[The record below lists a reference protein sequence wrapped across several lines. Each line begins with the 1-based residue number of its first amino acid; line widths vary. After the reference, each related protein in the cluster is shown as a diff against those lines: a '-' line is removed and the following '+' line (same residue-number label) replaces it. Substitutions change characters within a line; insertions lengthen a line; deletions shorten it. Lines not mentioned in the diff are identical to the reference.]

1 VDSPS
6 FAYLFR
12 FEERDESSSSSSPLP
27 PRVVICGGKGG
38 VGKTTTASSLAVSL
52 AAQGHNV
59 AIISTDPAHSLGDC
73 LDMPSL
79 GQNGGQLA
87 DCSLVGVPGN
97 TGDGSLSAM
106 EIDAASA
113 IQQFKDVVN
122 SLVGR
127 GADGD
132 DRGDGGGSG
141 SGGTLGNALRD
152 LEGIFDT
159 LPAGTDEVVALA
171 KIVSL
176 VRKGGFDRIVL
187 DTAPTGHTLRMLST
201 PGFLAELIDRLLAI
215 ADKINSNAAV
225 RFFLS
230 ARRDG
235 SLEEAAVQAKSEL
248 LKFQLQMY
256 ELEDTFSDADRTEFL
271 IVTIATELAARES
284 IRLLNDLTFESPDW
298 PIKVRNVVVNQVLSE
313 DDSSAQ
319 DFLSHV
325 AKSQKSSIEELER
338 STESLAIR
346 ITKAPYLDTEPR
358 GVYGLKILADE
369 LLPQAQ
375 RDAAVVEA
383 TA

>member
-1 VDSPS
+1 
-6 FAYLFR
+6 
-12 FEERDESSSSSSPLP
+12 
-27 PRVVICGGKGG
+27 
-38 VGKTTTASSLAVSL
+38 
-52 AAQGHNV
+52 
-59 AIISTDPAHSLGDC
+59 
-73 LDMPSL
+73 MPSL

-338 STESLAIR
+338 STESLAVR

-358 GVYGLKILADE
+358 GVYGLKILSDE
-369 LLPQAQ
+369 LLPQGQ